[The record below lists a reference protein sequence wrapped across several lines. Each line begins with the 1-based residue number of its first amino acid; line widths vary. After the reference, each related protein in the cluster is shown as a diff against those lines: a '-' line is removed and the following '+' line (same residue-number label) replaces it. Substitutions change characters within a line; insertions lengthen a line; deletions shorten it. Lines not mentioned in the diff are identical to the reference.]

1 MVSSHRHESLQ
12 LNTIWCYHL
21 KVSFFKIVLSP
32 FFYHRLAFSKEQHQL
47 CPNGNILRFFF
58 ANKLAFSRAALIFRI
73 GPIHSLYIE
82 FSMVYFLEKIIRFC
96 KTYSFISPNFW
107 HSLAG
112 KTNKICT
119 VEMSSDIS
127 KSCTFFVNFY
137 SKKKFIDWINNEWT
151 RWNLKTVFLGF
162 NYCQK
167 QTLSK
172 FYIKAISKGSCMN
185 QRILLFSDANK

>member
-1 MVSSHRHESLQ
+1 MSKWQHS
-12 LNTIWCYHL
+12 
-21 KVSFFKIVLSP
+21 KV
-32 FFYHRLAFSKEQHQL
+32 
-47 CPNGNILRFFF
+47 FF

-73 GPIHSLYIE
+73 GPIHSLYRE

-96 KTYSFISPNFW
+96 KTYSFISPIFW

-137 SKKKFIDWINNEWT
+137 SKKQFIDWINNEWT
-151 RWNLKTVFLGF
+151 RWNLKTVFFGIQL
-162 NYCQK
+162 
-167 QTLSK
+167 LSK
-172 FYIKAISKGSCMN
+172 AKIIKILHQSNFERFVYESEDFVFFRMRINN
-185 QRILLFSDANK
+185 QKSPSI

>member
-1 MVSSHRHESLQ
+1 MVTSHRHESLQ

-32 FFYHRLAFSKEQHQL
+32 VFFLPSFGLSKEQHQL

-127 KSCTFFVNFY
+127 KSCIFFCEFKEKNH
-137 SKKKFIDWINNEWT
+137 W
-151 RWNLKTVFLGF
+151 L
-162 NYCQK
+162 
-167 QTLSK
+167 
-172 FYIKAISKGSCMN
+172 N
-185 QRILLFSDANK
+185 Q